1 MGWVVE
7 VGGERMG
14 GGWTGERRG
23 GGFSVF
29 FDDELTLLEIKILDL
44 YVMWEK

>member
-1 MGWVVE
+1 MD
-7 VGGERMG
+7 GERDG
-14 GGWTGERRG
+14 QRRRG
-23 GGFSVF
+23 GGLLVF